1 MNSQLFIP
9 DKIKVGFQKRDDCYT
24 KQLGYIVYY
33 DQKGVL
39 RKETSWNSWRD
50 HKLSPVDCDNVPHS
64 GFVLNKDVKRT
75 AEWFGSGRN
84 MIRVWDSRGFEFEIT
99 TGNLLFVL
107 MTTDCSK
114 RGLVGEFVYA
124 WWGTELILLPVG
136 CEEYQNCVKYT
147 GLQSCKIG
155 AKDMVA
161 GCFYETKKQEQLY
174 YLGKLPWFNVKYG
187 STESRSNKK
196 EYIFLNSK
204 NELEPVK
211 LDKLAKKITAAPDS
225 NLGASMDIYSK
236 SIHSAIV
243 GASLKKVK
251 IDWSVPE
258 HCYYG
263 YSRVYWVKDGDTFKK
278 YKISD
283 ARRYGEPEKPD
294 SEKQYYL
301 SYLAAY
307 SFEGGVLKKKE
318 EPKRPY
324 YYAHDNKDPLYNRE
338 QLESMELGE
347 LILALE
353 NSSKHK
359 VDKIFYYI

>member
-9 DKIKVGFQKRDDCYT
+9 DKIKVGFQKRTDCYT
-24 KQLGYIVYY
+24 KQLGYIIYY

-50 HKLSPVDCDNVPHS
+50 KKIEPVDCDNAPHS

-99 TGNLLFVL
+99 TGNLLFIL
-107 MTTDCSK
+107 MTTDCSR
-114 RGLVGEFVYA
+114 RGLVGDFVYA

-174 YLGKLPWFNVKYG
+174 YLGKLPWFTTKYG
-187 STESRSNKK
+187 EPTRA
-196 EYIFLNSK
+196 SK
-204 NELEPVK
+204 NEYVFLDSNNELQIIK
-211 LDKLAKKITAAPDS
+211 LDKLARKITTEPDS
-225 NLGASMDIYSK
+225 NLGASMDVYSK
-236 SIHSAIV
+236 STHSKIV
-243 GASLKKVK
+243 GASLKKSK
-251 IDWSVPE
+251 INWTTPK

-263 YSRVYWVKDGDTFKK
+263 YSRAYWTKDGDSLKK

-283 ARRYGEPEKPD
+283 SRKNGEPEKPD
-294 SEKQYYL
+294 AEKQYYL

-307 SFEGGVLKKKE
+307 SLEQGALKKTE

-324 YYAHDNKDPLYNRE
+324 YYAYDNKDPVYSRE
-338 QLESMELGE
+338 QLESMGFGE
-347 LILALE
+347 LMVALE
-353 NSSKHK
+353 NGSNHK
-359 VDKIFYYI
+359 VDEIFYYI